1 MRQVLWKAIRKSL
14 KWLNGLSEAAILPL
28 GINPRELKPYIH
40 IKKKTLYTYIHSSRV
55 HNSQIWKQP
64 KCPLMDGWLHTVWSN
79 QTMEY
84 YSAIKRENVLVTSC

>member
-40 IKKKTLYTYIHSSRV
+40 IKKKKPCTHTSIAAGFTIAKSGNNPSV
-55 HNSQIWKQP
+55 H
-64 KCPLMDGWLHTVWSN
+64 
-79 QTMEY
+79 
-84 YSAIKRENVLVTSC
+84 